1 MFLSNYLQMMY
12 DKLNMIKQVSS
23 LLEWIVLIDYFC
35 KDDQFPCPW
44 CKIVLKLKNMIN
56 EDKRESS
63 INRKMRKNEFWW
75 MITIFFWLDPPYEND
90 QKAENVKQFILI
102 NVQNNVFGCYLLY
115 LRNVIYL
122 AKILRA
128 LLSNK
133 NEILHFWKKSITQ

>member
-63 INRKMRKNEFWW
+63 IIRKRRKNEFWW
-75 MITIFFWLDPPYEND
+75 MITIFFWLDSPYEND
-90 QKAENVKQFILI
+90 QKPKNVKQFILI
-102 NVQNNVFGCYLLY
+102 NVQNNVFGDPFY
-115 LRNVIYL
+115 LRNIYFFVQ
-122 AKILRA
+122 ILRA

-133 NEILHFWKKSITQ
+133 NGILHFWKIQ